1 MQQNVFI
8 DEKSQPVHWS
18 FRLYQC
24 NWCCKEGVIH
34 TFRLNEHSTTYP
46 NHWPSSI
53 TEGSTIDVS
62 NEVYRDLKKKFQES
76 IEKSVRIVSI
86 KEICNHDYYDRYE
99 RFE

>member
-8 DEKSQPVHWS
+8 DKKSQPGHCP
-18 FRLYQC
+18 FHLCQC
-24 NWCCKEGVIH
+24 HGGCKESVLY

-46 NHWPSSI
+46 SHWPSSI

-62 NEVYRDLKKKFQES
+62 SKVYGDLKEKFQAS
-76 IEKSVRIVSI
+76 IKTSVRIGSI